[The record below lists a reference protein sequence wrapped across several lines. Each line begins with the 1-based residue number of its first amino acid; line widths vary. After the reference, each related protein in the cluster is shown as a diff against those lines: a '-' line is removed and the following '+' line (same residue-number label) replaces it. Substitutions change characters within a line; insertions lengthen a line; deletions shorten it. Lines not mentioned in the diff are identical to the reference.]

1 MQSSKCCIRTTSIPT
16 VVEILLIGCNDLTIF
31 KYCDAA
37 ERALHVH
44 SSTVL
49 TPQIAQLKYFVDP
62 VLIAKE
68 SAENFTGISGKDNE
82 VLQDDVIEDFSDLLA
97 KGALIFTLSL
107 PSFGTSIAGLG
118 NLNALKDEHGICFT
132 IVSLPFN
139 DLPKNYADA
148 LDICRAATPS
158 SHDLSDMPKC
168 RNLLGRRA
176 SYGLLFQGY
185 MSEFDLQRSFGR
197 VVPGPYLSV
206 VRKTKY
212 V

>member
-1 MQSSKCCIRTTSIPT
+1 MVQ
-16 VVEILLIGCNDLTIF
+16 ILLVGGNDLALF
-31 KYCDAA
+31 EYCDAA

-44 SSTVL
+44 SSAVL
-49 TPQIAQLKYFVDP
+49 TPQITQLKYFVDP

-68 SAENFTGISGKDNE
+68 PAENFTGVSGKDNE
-82 VLQDDVIEDFSDLLA
+82 VFQDDVVKDFSDLLA

-107 PSFGTSIAGLG
+107 SSFGTSIACLG
-118 NLNALKDEHGICFT
+118 NLNALEDKHGICFT
-132 IVSLPFN
+132 IVSLPF
-139 DLPKNYADA
+139 DDFPKNYANA
-148 LDICRAATPS
+148 LNICRAATPS

-168 RNLLGRRA
+168 RRLLGRRA

-185 MSEFDLQRSFGR
+185 VSEFDLQRSFGR
-197 VVPGPYLSV
+197 VVPGPYLSI